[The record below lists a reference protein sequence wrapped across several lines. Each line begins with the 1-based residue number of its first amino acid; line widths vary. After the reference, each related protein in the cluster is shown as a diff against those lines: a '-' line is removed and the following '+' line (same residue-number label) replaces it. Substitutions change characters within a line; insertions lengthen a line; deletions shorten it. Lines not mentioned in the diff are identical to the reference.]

1 MTTDM
6 NIEQERAAFEAW
18 AKGHYILQRSAYNDT
33 YIAVPTIR
41 AWEVWQ
47 ARAVLQSEQVQAWK
61 RDSERLDF
69 ITSKPGVCYALV
81 SDDSGRWALTDTGM
95 SPVAPD
101 QGFTETVGIT
111 SIVDPDMWK
120 SSPREAI
127 DAAKEQQ
134 K

>member
-47 ARAVLQSEQVQAWK
+47 ARAALQSQDREDVVD
-61 RDSERLDF
+61 RDVVAKQLRDMASSAYQTAMAFGVSQDNFERLAYQVFDNNSR
-69 ITSKPGVCYALV
+69 ILDHARRIEG
-81 SDDSGRWALTDTGM
+81 G
-95 SPVAPD
+95 
-101 QGFTETVGIT
+101 ET
-111 SIVDPDMWK
+111 
-120 SSPREAI
+120 
-127 DAAKEQQ
+127 
-134 K
+134 

>member
-61 RDSERLDF
+61 RDAERMEWYFGSADK
-69 ITSKPGVCYALV
+69 SPWMPEYMRGCNDGWSV
-81 SDDSGRWALTDTGM
+81 DQWRM
-95 SPVAPD
+95 S
-101 QGFTETVGIT
+101 
-111 SIVDPDMWK
+111 
-120 SSPREAI
+120 I
-127 DAAKEQQ
+127 DAAMEKQ